1 MTELHYD
8 WMATLLL
15 IGSLSLVTVIGKFLV
30 FKVPAFARSL
40 ELNRKVDKTKMA
52 RKRFRDAVK
61 INNKAG
67 LITNLVFFATILPW
81 CIDLAPRPLWRN
93 LIDVVAVLAMFDFF
107 YYFTHRFIF
116 HGKLMRKLHALHH
129 QARQPTYI
137 DALYVHPLETIIGL
151 GLFLASIPLVAL
163 LGGAPLNAFAAAF
176 ATLVFTQLNT
186 VNHAYVNLPYF
197 PFKTIDHFTSIHAAH
212 HIDMDRG
219 NYATMTMIF
228 DWAFGTLEKPVRV
241 PLGEAPF
248 IK

>member
-176 ATLVFTQLNT
+176 ATLVFTQ
-186 VNHAYVNLPYF
+186 
-197 PFKTIDHFTSIHAAH
+197 IGRAH
-212 HIDMDRG
+212 
-219 NYATMTMIF
+219 
-228 DWAFGTLEKPVRV
+228 V
-241 PLGEAPF
+241 
-248 IK
+248 